1 MDASTKSKHHG
12 EFWSEM
18 KPYCPARVKKQSKII
33 LLENKSL
40 VTDTLTVANIFFNN
54 YFSEVAVTGGMDKVI
69 DDFADHSG
77 VKLIA
82 EKYNNKLC
90 FCFNTVS
97 ESYIH
102 GILVNLRRRQ

>member
-1 MDASTKSKHHG
+1 M
-12 EFWSEM
+12 
-18 KPYCPARVKKQSKII
+18 KKQSKII

-40 VTDTLTVANIFFNN
+40 VTDTLTVANIFFKN
-54 YFSEVAVTGGMDKVI
+54 YFSEVAVTEGMDKVT
-69 DDFADHSG
+69 DDFADHLG

-97 ESYIH
+97 ESYINC
-102 GILVNLRRRQ
+102 ILVNLRHRQWLSVQYRIAITSV